1 MEKIIYILKRC
12 VFYVIGLIS
21 FSTIA
26 FITQR
31 IVTSILLKVA
41 IYPAQDL
48 YNIFNYIL
56 AYWRHYLV
64 VYTLLYFAIV
74 YSINKYD
81 RYIVK
86 KLNIEL
92 EQVKKYQRE
101 NNNGGEGNA
110 TRQSGNSCSYY
121 NCGFCNIIWS
131 SYGI

>member
-31 IVTSILLKVA
+31 IVTSILFKVA

-56 AYWRHYLV
+56 AYWRHYLA
-64 VYTLLYFAIV
+64 VYTLLYFAILF
-74 YSINKYD
+74 SINKYD

-110 TRQSGNSCSYY
+110 TR
-121 NCGFCNIIWS
+121 
-131 SYGI
+131 